1 MIVLDT
7 NVVSEIGKLQPSPR
21 VINWLYRWPGTDL
34 YITSVTEAEIRYG
47 ISLMPA
53 SKRRALLQQFAD
65 EVIDRNFGGRNLAFD
80 SEAAK
85 RYAVVASRQKLSGM
99 TVSVPDAQI
108 AAIAATRGF
117 MVATRNVRHF
127 LHSGVRVVNPWVT

>member
-1 MIVLDT
+1 MG
-7 NVVSEIGKLQPSPR
+7 NRQPSPH
-21 VINWLYRWPGTDL
+21 VMNWLYQWPGSDL

-53 SKRRALLQQFAD
+53 GKRRGTLERFAD
-65 EVIDRNFGGRNLAFD
+65 EVIDRNFGARNLAFD

-85 RYAVVASRQKLSGM
+85 KYAQVASRQRLAGV
-99 TVSVPDAQI
+99 TVSVPEAQI

-117 MVATRNVRHF
+117 IVATRNVKHF
-127 LHSGVRVVNPWVT
+127 LHSGVRVVNPWAA